1 MTLDQLFR
9 RYGSPFPE
17 ANESIHIYF
26 TRADKIESLEKV
38 QSSDKR
44 AAEKIAEL
52 LDMAE
57 ILKEYRKTL
66 FDRARELYSAS
77 YTMQLSIK
85 RDIDIW
91 KNKKF
96 YIVEIR
102 KIFDT
107 PNTNPGILVSE
118 KYEGK
123 ERFKA
128 LKRFEELKKQY
139 PGIETEQDTDK
150 KTWER

>member
-9 RYGSPFPE
+9 RYGSPYPE
-17 ANESIHIYF
+17 TNESIHIYF
-26 TRADKIESLEKV
+26 TRADKIESLERV
-38 QSSDKR
+38 QSNDKR

-57 ILKEYRKTL
+57 TLKEYRKTL

-91 KNKKF
+91 KNKKV
-96 YIVEIR
+96 YIVEVR

-107 PNTNPGILVSE
+107 PNTNPGILLSE
-118 KYEGK
+118 V
-123 ERFKA
+123 
-128 LKRFEELKKQY
+128 
-139 PGIETEQDTDK
+139 
-150 KTWER
+150 

>member
-26 TRADKIESLEKV
+26 TRADKIESLERV

-57 ILKEYRKTL
+57 TLKEYRKTL

-77 YTMQLSIK
+77 YTK

-139 PGIETEQDTDK
+139 PGIETEQDTNK
-150 KTWER
+150 KTWERSARS